1 MVYRPT
7 ARVLA
12 VLELLQSY
20 GRMSGSELAR
30 RLEVDIRTV
39 RDYIETL
46 QDLGIPV
53 EAERGRYG
61 AYRLRPGY
69 KLPPLIFS
77 EEESLALTLSLLI
90 ARQAGLATT
99 EPAIETVLAKVER
112 VLPEATRQRI
122 QAMEQSVL
130 FENSTFQNAP
140 KALTVAVLSSAVQS
154 RRSVRMEYSSAT
166 SEVSERVFDAY
177 GVVYHEGLWYTIGY
191 CHLRH
196 GQRLFRLDR
205 IRQLELLDQT
215 FIPPPNFQALVAVQQ
230 ALTAVPSVWQIEVW
244 FETSL
249 AEAPRQ
255 LGISKTYFKE
265 EGNGVVMRGEVP
277 DLEWLASRLAGVGAR
292 LIIRQPAELRKVLG
306 QYARRLA
313 SYAEATG

>member
-77 EEESLALTLSLLI
+77 EEESLALTLSLLV
-90 ARQAGLATT
+90 ARQSGLATT

-215 FIPPPNFQALVAVQQ
+215 FIPPPTFQALVAVQQ

-292 LIIRQPAELRKVLG
+292 LVIRQPAELRKVLG